1 MCLKKFFKFR
11 KMQEKK
17 ENKNLYAGVEKDDGK
32 TGKKYFSRVIAIAN
46 QKGGVGKSTTAVNMS
61 SYLGD
66 LGYKTL
72 LIDLDPQS
80 NSTSGLGVTR
90 EQVDKS
96 IYDIL
101 ISNEEP
107 RSAILKTKFNNLY
120 IIPSSIQLAGAEIE
134 LVSTLKREYRLQHAI
149 EKIKNDFDFII
160 IDCPPA
166 LGLLTINALT
176 GAAEVL
182 IPIQCEYYALE
193 GLGQLINTINL
204 VRENLNEKLII
215 AGVVMTMFDQRT
227 KLSEQVIDE
236 VRTHFPDKVYDT
248 IIPRNIRLS
257 EAPSYGKPILEY
269 DPLCKGAVAY
279 KKLTKEV
286 VGDGK

>member
-1 MCLKKFFKFR
+1 M
-11 KMQEKK
+11 
-17 ENKNLYAGVEKDDGK
+17 G
-32 TGKKYFSRVIAIAN
+32 RVIAIAN

-80 NSTSGLGVTR
+80 NSTSGLGITR
-90 EQVDKS
+90 EQVDKN

-107 RSAILKTKFNNLY
+107 RNAILKTQFNNLY

-134 LVSTLKREYRLQHAI
+134 LVSTLKREYKLQHTI

-215 AGVVMTMFDQRT
+215 AGVVMTMYDQRT
-227 KLSEQVIDE
+227 KLSEQVVDE
-236 VRTHFPDKVYDT
+236 VRTYFPDKVYNT

-269 DPLCKGAVAY
+269 DPACKGAIAY
-279 KKLTKEV
+279 KNLTKEV
-286 VGDGK
+286 IGDGK

>member
-1 MCLKKFFKFR
+1 MCLKNFFKFR

-17 ENKNLYAGVEKDDGK
+17 ENKYMDADFIYKNKEALTASMVLNNELNPNQKPITADVDKDTDK
-32 TGKKYFSRVIAIAN
+32 QDKKYFSRVIAIAN

-61 SYLGD
+61 SYLGA

-80 NSTSGLGVTR
+80 NSTSGLGITR
-90 EQVDKS
+90 EQINKD

-107 RSAILKTKFNNLY
+107 RNAILKTQFNNLY

-134 LVSTLKREYRLQHAI
+134 LVSTLKREYRLQHTI
-149 EKIKNDFDFII
+149 EKIKHDFDFII
-160 IDCPPA
+160 IDCAPA

-193 GLGQLINTINL
+193 GLG
-204 VRENLNEKLII
+204 
-215 AGVVMTMFDQRT
+215 
-227 KLSEQVIDE
+227 
-236 VRTHFPDKVYDT
+236 H
-248 IIPRNIRLS
+248 
-257 EAPSYGKPILEY
+257 
-269 DPLCKGAVAY
+269 
-279 KKLTKEV
+279 
-286 VGDGK
+286 

>member
-1 MCLKKFFKFR
+1 M
-11 KMQEKK
+11 K
-17 ENKNLYAGVEKDDGK
+17 EERQAKYMDAGVGKNEGMNNDINANKDSDIEKNSNLNRNTAIEKDVDIK
-32 TGKKYFSRVIAIAN
+32 DIDVDKDTNIKDTVINRDADVSKNIDKPEKKYFGRVIAIAN

-61 SYLGD
+61 SCLGD

-80 NSTSGLGVTR
+80 NSTSGLGITR
-90 EQVDKS
+90 EQVDKN

-107 RSAILKTKFNNLY
+107 QNAILKTPFDNLY
-120 IIPSSIQLAGAEIE
+120 IIPSSIQLAGAEVE
-134 LVSTLKREYRLQHAI
+134 LVSTLKREYKLQHTI
-149 EKIKNDFDFII
+149 EKIKQDFDFII

-176 GAAEVL
+176 VAAEVL

-215 AGVVMTMFDQRT
+215 AGVVMTMYDQRT

-236 VRTHFPDKVYDT
+236 GMIY
-248 IIPRNIRLS
+248 
-257 EAPSYGKPILEY
+257 
-269 DPLCKGAVAY
+269 
-279 KKLTKEV
+279 
-286 VGDGK
+286 

>member
-1 MCLKKFFKFR
+1 MIIR
-11 KMQEKK
+11 
-17 ENKNLYAGVEKDDGK
+17 NKNQDETVN
-32 TGKKYFSRVIAIAN
+32 KKRLSRIIAFTN
-46 QKGGVGKSTTAVNMS
+46 QKGGVGKSTTAVNVS

-80 NSTSGLGVTR
+80 NSTSGLGITR
-90 EQVDKS
+90 QQVDKN

-107 RSAILKTKFNNLY
+107 QNAILKTQFNNLY

-134 LVSTLKREYRLQHAI
+134 LVSTLKREYKLQHTV
-149 EKIKNDFDFII
+149 EKIKHDFDFII

-182 IPIQCEYYALE
+182 IPIQCEYFALE

-204 VRENLNEKLII
+204 VRQNLNPNLKVE
-215 AGVVMTMFDQRT
+215 GVLLTMYDGRLN
-227 KLSEQVIDE
+227 LSRQV
-236 VRTHFPDKVYDT
+236 
-248 IIPRNIRLS
+248 S
-257 EAPSYGKPILEY
+257 EAVRKHFDSRVYNT
-269 DPLCKGAVAY
+269 V
-279 KKLTKEV
+279 
-286 VGDGK
+286 